1 MRTKLYVRSVVCIA
15 MCLQVTSCKST
26 PPHAE
31 VNTIYHRAAQYHEPD
46 RNPIIV
52 IPGILGSQLVDE
64 ESGRTVW
71 GAFRGTFA
79 NPRRPEDAQL
89 IALPID
95 DKRPFHELDDGV
107 RPSGVLEKLGIR
119 LLGIP
124 IDLRAYVGILTTLG
138 AGGYR
143 DESLGLNGIDYGGD
157 HFTCFQFDYD
167 WRRDNV
173 ENAARLKRFIDDRR
187 KYIQAEYKKRYGID
201 NAEFKFD
208 IVAHSMGGLI
218 TRYFMR
224 YGDAPLPSDGSE
236 PEVTW
241 VGAKDVEKVVLVG
254 TPNGGASESFELL
267 QSGYTRGRPI
277 LPAYPPY
284 IMATFP
290 SVYQLL
296 PRPWQNRV
304 VYSDEAATP
313 VGNLYDAELWNK
325 FGWGL
330 SADTK
335 DHREF
340 LKNALPD
347 VDDPE
352 ERQKIAQR
360 YQAAELARAEGFHRA
375 LDKTA
380 KRPEGL
386 NLYLVAG
393 DSTKTPVQVTV
404 ERATGEVAISEYGPG
419 DGSVPRYSALNDRRI
434 DGDWKPYLI
443 SPIDWSGV
451 TFLPSTHFGLTNDPA
466 FADNVLYELL
476 EAPRH

>member
-1 MRTKLYVRSVVCIA
+1 MRSQLYIRYLVCVL
-15 MCLQVTSCKST
+15 MCLLVTSCKST

-52 IPGILGSQLVDE
+52 IPGILGSQLVDT

-71 GAFRGTFA
+71 GAFRGSFA
-79 NPRRPEDAQL
+79 NPSRPEDAQL

-95 DKRPFHELDDGV
+95 DKTPFAELDDGV
-107 RPSGVLEKLGIR
+107 RPDGVLETLSIR

-124 IDLRAYVGILTTLG
+124 IDLRAYVGILATLG

-143 DESLGLNGIDYGGD
+143 DESLGLNGIDYGDD

-173 ENAARLKRFIDDRR
+173 ENAARLKDFIDDRR
-187 KYIQAEYKKRYGID
+187 AYIQAEYKKRYGID

-208 IVAHSMGGLI
+208 IVAHSMGGLV
-218 TRYFMR
+218 TRYFLR
-224 YGDAPLPSDGSE
+224 YGDAPLPTDGSE
-236 PEVTW
+236 PDVSW
-241 VGAKDVEKVVLVG
+241 AGARDVEKVVLVG

-267 QSGYTRGRPI
+267 QTGYTRGNPI
-277 LPAYPPY
+277 LPSYPPY

-296 PRPWQNRV
+296 PRPWQNRI
-304 VYSDEAATP
+304 VYNDEAATP
-313 VGNLYDAELWNK
+313 VGNFYEGALWDK

-330 SADTK
+330 SAENK
-335 DHREF
+335 AHHEF
-340 LKNALPD
+340 LRNALPD
-347 VDDPE
+347 IESPE
-352 ERQKIAQR
+352 ERQQIAQR
-360 YQAAELARAEGFHRA
+360 YQAAELARAESFHRA
-375 LDKTA
+375 LDKPA
-380 KRPEGL
+380 KPPEGL
-386 NLYLVAG
+386 DLYLVAG
-393 DSTKTPVQVTV
+393 DSTKTPTQITV
-404 ERATGEVAISEYGPG
+404 DRATGEVSISQYGPG
-419 DGSVPRYSALNDRRI
+419 DGSVPRYSALADQRI
-434 DGDWKPYLI
+434 DGNWRPYLI
-443 SPIDWSGV
+443 SPIEWSGV